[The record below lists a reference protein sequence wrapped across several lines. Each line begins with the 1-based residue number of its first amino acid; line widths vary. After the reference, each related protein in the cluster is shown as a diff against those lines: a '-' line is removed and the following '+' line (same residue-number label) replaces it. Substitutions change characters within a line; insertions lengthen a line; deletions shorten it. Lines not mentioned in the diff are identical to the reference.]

1 MDTEAVL
8 GHHYLARAV
17 DDELH
22 RRLRIAG
29 AVVVEGPQA
38 AWELVELPQVIDRLA
53 RSGFPA
59 LRDLDGGD
67 SILAMAGYLEDVTRT
82 DIHRLAPVRHAP
94 EVLDHLIRS
103 LARQTAAQVRVST
116 LAADLEQ
123 LAPGIRAETVT
134 SYLELLER
142 LFVVERVPAWTPSLR
157 SRARL
162 RTTSR
167 LHLADPALA
176 ASALGASP
184 TTLLA
189 DVRTTGFL
197 FESAVVHDLQVY
209 VSGLGGRVHHYRD
222 SSGREIDAVLTLP
235 DGRWAA
241 VEVKLG
247 GQQASAGASS
257 LARAVD
263 QVDTEVHGEPV
274 LRLVVTGTGPVLTM
288 DDGTVTCPLS
298 ALRP

>member
-8 GHHYLARAV
+8 GHRYLTRAV

-22 RRLRIAG
+22 HRLGVAG
-29 AVVVEGPQA
+29 AVVVDGERPQA
-38 AWELVELPQVIDRLA
+38 VWESADLPQVIGCLA

-59 LRDLDGGD
+59 LCDLDGSD
-67 SILAMAGYLEDVTRT
+67 SALAMTGYLEDVTRA
-82 DIHRLAPVRHAP
+82 DVHRLAQIRHAP

-103 LARQTAAQVRVST
+103 LARQTAARVRVST
-116 LAADLEQ
+116 LTADLEQ
-123 LAPGIRAETVT
+123 VAPGIRVETV
-134 SYLELLER
+134 
-142 LFVVERVPAWTPSLR
+142 
-157 SRARL
+157 
-162 RTTSR
+162 
-167 LHLADPALA
+167 
-176 ASALGASP
+176 ASC
-184 TTLLA
+184 
-189 DVRTTGFL
+189 
-197 FESAVVHDLQVY
+197 
-209 VSGLGGRVHHYRD
+209 LGGRVHHYRD

-247 GQQASAGASS
+247 GLQAAAGASS

-263 QVDTEVHGEPV
+263 QVDTSTQGEPP

-298 ALRP
+298 ALRPKMTPKMTPK